1 MNQDLN
7 QEREGL
13 VGSMVNLMTIAS
25 YKDYRMFSNHST
37 RTGLAGGSLEGFHDQ
52 YHGIIGGQGGHMGS
66 VPVAAYDP
74 IFWLHHW

>member
-13 VGSMVNLMTIAS
+13 VGTMFNLLTIGD

-37 RTGLAGGSLEGFHDQ
+37 QSRLARGSVEGFHDQ
-52 YHGIIGGQGGHMGS
+52 YHGIIGGFAGHMS
-66 VPVAAYDP
+66 YPPIAAFDPV
-74 IFWLHHW
+74 FWLHHW